1 MILSDPEVTV
11 IEDAIIFVDL
21 LAEGTGEA
29 PRCLVKVGGLSLL
42 ERQLRQLAACGVRN
56 ARVISQRFPEVLH
69 KRLASFRQIPE
80 TEILDGR
87 YLEADLFDE
96 NQPFLVLEEST
107 LIDFRLIT
115 EVAATGPEAAIA
127 LFPLDEVRYGAAEG
141 LKIETKEGSRLFAS
155 AAKFTGRGFK
165 AAQAHP
171 AFSSLSLRTLI
182 EVGMKS
188 QSCDI
193 VGTDLIATYDERVCR
208 ERQILWRPVT
218 SSVEARRAA
227 EVLLMDTDHG
237 AADWV
242 ERFAMPLFEQ
252 LLVLRLAPF
261 RPNRSLVQ
269 LTVVA
274 LAGLIFLVLASG
286 RPGLGL
292 ALAMAM
298 SAGFGALRRMRGF
311 YLWTQ
316 RGLLPE
322 PLIENFAE
330 YLWYFGLAAGLAAMP
345 LGWSAWGLALAMV
358 VTSWACDKQIDFTTD
373 QLGSNHWRSQG
384 EGRRLSL
391 FTANRNTV
399 LWLLAPF
406 AVTGLWLHGLI
417 LAALYCAASLMLWQ
431 RYSFRTIRREH
442 WPGPEEG

>member
-1 MILSDPEVTV
+1 MILSGPEVAV
-11 IEDAIIFVDL
+11 VEDAIIFVDE
-21 LAEGTGEA
+21 LAKGLGEA
-29 PRCLVKVGGLSLL
+29 PRCLVKVGGLSIL

-56 ARVISQRFPEVLH
+56 ARVVSQRFPEVLH
-69 KRLASFRQIPE
+69 KQLASFRQIPE

-87 YLEADLFDE
+87 YLEEDLFEE

-127 LFPLDEVRYGAAEG
+127 LFPPDEVRYGAAEG
-141 LKIETKEGSRLFAS
+141 LKIETKESSRLFAS

-165 AAQAHP
+165 AAQSHP
-171 AFSSLSLRTLI
+171 AFSSLPLRTLV

-188 QSCDI
+188 QSCEI

-208 ERQILWRPVT
+208 ERQIFWRPIT
-218 SSVEARRAA
+218 SNVEARRAG
-227 EVLLMDTDHG
+227 EVLLIETDHG

-242 ERFAMPLFEQ
+242 ERFVMPLFERF
-252 LLVLRLAPF
+252 LVLRLAPF

-269 LTVVA
+269 LTVLA
-274 LAGLIFLVLASG
+274 LAALIFAVFASG

-298 SAGFGALRRMRGF
+298 SAGFGGLRRMRGF

-322 PLIENFAE
+322 PLIENFSE

-345 LGWSAWGLALAMV
+345 LGWGAWGLALAMV
-358 VTSWACDKQIDFTTD
+358 VTSWARDRQIDFTTD
-373 QLGSNHWRSQG
+373 QLGSNRWRG
-384 EGRRLSL
+384 EGEGKKLSL
-391 FTANRNTV
+391 LAANRNTV
-399 LWLLAPF
+399 LWFLAPF
-406 AVTGLWLHGLI
+406 ALTGLWLHGLI
-417 LAALYCAASLMLWQ
+417 LAAIYCAASLILWQ
-431 RYSFRTIRREH
+431 RFSFQAIRREH
-442 WPGPEEG
+442 WQGPEEG

>member
-1 MILSDPEVTV
+1 MV
-11 IEDAIIFVDL
+11 EDAIIFVDE
-21 LAEGTGEA
+21 LAEGSGEA
-29 PRCLVKVGGLSLL
+29 PRCLVKVGGLSIL
-42 ERQLRQLAACGVRN
+42 ERQLRHLAAGGVRN

-69 KRLASFRQIPE
+69 KQLASFRQIPE

-87 YLEADLFDE
+87 YLAEDLYE
-96 NQPFLVLEEST
+96 EHQAFLVLEEST

-115 EVAATGPEAAIA
+115 EVAASGPEAALA
-127 LFPLDEVRYGAAEG
+127 LFPPDEVRYGAAEG
-141 LKIETKEGSRLFAS
+141 LKIESDEGNRLFAS

-171 AFSSLSLRTLI
+171 AFSSLPLRTLI
-182 EVGMKS
+182 EVGMNS
-188 QSCDI
+188 QSCEI
-193 VGTDLIATYDERVCR
+193 VSTDRIATFDQRVCR

-218 SSVEARRAA
+218 SKVEARRAG

-242 ERFAMPLFEQ
+242 ERFVMPLFEQ
-252 LLVLRLAPF
+252 LIVLRLAPF

-269 LTVVA
+269 LTVLA
-274 LAGLIFLVLASG
+274 LAALVFLVLASG

-298 SAGFGALRRMRGF
+298 SAAFGSLRRMRGF

-322 PLIENFAE
+322 PLIENFSE
-330 YLWYFGLAAGLAAMP
+330 YLWYFGLAAGLSAIP

-358 VTSWACDKQIDFTTD
+358 ATSWARDKQIDFTTD
-373 QLGSNHWRSQG
+373 QLGSNHWRCEG
-384 EGRRLSL
+384 EGKKLSL
-391 FTANRNTV
+391 LAANRNTV
-399 LWLLAPF
+399 LWFLAPF

-417 LAALYCAASLMLWQ
+417 LAALYCVGSLLLWQ
-431 RYSFRTIRREH
+431 RYSFQTIRREH
-442 WPGPEEG
+442 WDGPD

>member
-1 MILSDPEVTV
+1 MV
-11 IEDAIIFVDL
+11 EDAIIFVDE
-21 LAEGTGEA
+21 LAEGSGEA
-29 PRCLVKVGGLSLL
+29 PRCLVKVGGLSVL

-69 KRLASFRQIPE
+69 KQLASFRQIPE

-87 YLEADLFDE
+87 YLEDDLHEE

-155 AAKFTGRGFK
+155 AAKFTGRGLK

-171 AFSSLSLRTLI
+171 AFSSLPLRTLV

-188 QSCDI
+188 QSCEI
-193 VGTDLIATYDERVCR
+193 VGTDVVEAYDQRVCR
-208 ERQILWRPVT
+208 ERQILWRPIT
-218 SSVEARRAA
+218 SNVEARRAG
-227 EVLLMDTDHG
+227 EVLLMESDHG

-242 ERFAMPLFEQ
+242 ERFVMPLFEQ

-261 RPNRSLVQ
+261 RPNRTLVQ
-269 LTVVA
+269 LTLVA
-274 LAGLIFLVLASG
+274 LAALIFVVFASG

-298 SAGFGALRRMRGF
+298 SAGFGSLRRMRGF

-322 PLIENFAE
+322 PLIENFSE
-330 YLWYFGLAAGLAAMP
+330 YLWYFGLAAGLAALP

-358 VTSWACDKQIDFTTD
+358 VTSWARERQIDFTTD

-391 FTANRNTV
+391 LAANRNTV
-399 LWLLAPF
+399 LWALAPF
-406 AVTGLWLHGLI
+406 AVTGLWLHGLV

-431 RYSFRTIRREH
+431 RYSFRTIRRER
-442 WPGPEEG
+442 WEGPEEG

>member
-1 MILSDPEVTV
+1 M
-11 IEDAIIFVDL
+11 IEDAIIFVDE
-21 LAEGTGEA
+21 LAEGSGET
-29 PRCLVKVGGLSLL
+29 PRCLVKLGGLSLL

-69 KRLASFRQIPE
+69 KQLASFRQIPE

-87 YLEADLFDE
+87 YLAEDLYEE
-96 NQPFLVLEEST
+96 NQPFVVLEEST
-107 LIDFRLIT
+107 LIDFRLIAA
-115 EVAATGPEAAIA
+115 VAAAGPEAAIA
-127 LFPLDEVRYGAAEG
+127 LFPADEVRYGAAEG

-171 AFSSLSLRTLI
+171 AFSSLPLRTLI

-188 QSCDI
+188 QSCEI
-193 VGTDLIATYDERVCR
+193 VGSDLIATYDERVCR

-218 SSVEARRAA
+218 SSVEARRAG
-227 EVLLMDTDHG
+227 ELLLMDTENG

-242 ERFAMPLFEQ
+242 ERFVMPLFEH

-269 LTVVA
+269 LAVLA
-274 LAGLIFLVLASG
+274 LAALVFLVLASG

-298 SAGFGALRRMRGF
+298 SAVFGSLRRARGF
-311 YLWTQ
+311 YLWAQ

-330 YLWYFGLAAGLAAMP
+330 YLWYFGLAAGLGAIP

-358 VTSWACDKQIDFTTD
+358 VTSWARDKQIEFTTA
-373 QLGSNHWRSQG
+373 QLGSNRWRSQG
-384 EGRRLSL
+384 EGKKLSL
-391 FTANRNTV
+391 LAANRNTV
-399 LWLLAPF
+399 IWFLAPF

-417 LAALYCAASLMLWQ
+417 LAALYCAASLILWQ
-431 RYSFRTIRREH
+431 RYSFRTMRREH
-442 WPGPEEG
+442 WQGPEEG